1 MNVRLCNLMN
11 FSKVERKRAGIT
23 FDPHKLVTIVSR
35 SFLLSLEN
43 AVKLKQIFGEESMAR
58 QLIHVK

>member
-1 MNVRLCNLMN
+1 MNVRWYNAMNLQQG
-11 FSKVERKRAGIT
+11 AGIT

-35 SFLLSLEN
+35 SFLLSLGN